1 LNQIGARVPAGSLD
15 PRDLLLTTAD
25 LPGAGWRQ
33 LDQRLWRTG
42 KSGGTEWER
51 IARESKS
58 VAGWRSFEQREAQRW
73 IWAQATSLPSPEVA
87 AAAFSDAP
95 NRMLANLGAEVA
107 VVRSVESAPPEI
119 PGSTAVWAMEHE
131 TAGPRGASQAFY
143 LAWTVENVLSA
154 AAWSALRDGWTWTG
168 IAQLASVQ
176 AKRIVSA
183 LGRENHS
190 Q

>member
-1 LNQIGARVPAGSLD
+1 V
-15 PRDLLLTTAD
+15 
-25 LPGAGWRQ
+25 
-33 LDQRLWRTG
+33 DQRLWRAG

-58 VAGWRSFEQREAQRW
+58 VTGWRSFEQRDAQRW
-73 IWAQATSLPSPEVA
+73 IWAQATSLPGHEIA
-87 AAAFSDAP
+87 ASALSDAP
-95 NRMLANLGAEVA
+95 NRMLANLRAEVT
-107 VVRSVESAPPEI
+107 VVTSVESKPPEI
-119 PGSTAVWAMEHE
+119 PGSTAVWAMEQE

-143 LAWTVENVLSA
+143 LAWTVDNVFSA
-154 AAWSALRDGWTWTG
+154 AACSAMRDGWTWTD
-168 IAQLASVQ
+168 IVQLASVQ